1 MIIVSIVVV
10 VIIIIIII
18 IIIIC
23 YVYAGIY
30 NYVSENTNFIGHV
43 QLHQYCVYDLCY
55 LPSTCAMSNVVPFR
69 YVAQVYSE

>member
-1 MIIVSIVVV
+1 MFL
-10 VIIIIIII
+10 VIIIIFISTV
-18 IIIIC
+18 C

-30 NYVSENTNFIGHV
+30 TYASENTNFIGHV

-55 LPSTCAMSNVVPFR
+55 LPSTYAMPNVVSFR